1 MLPSHLTRNGMQE
14 EEICARVLNLSL
26 CKLKE
31 TGFHY
36 AALKIS
42 PCCTALNLNDF
53 RKHLFLDV
61 FLHFVILIACKVDRI
76 WPDFKKGILFGKKK
90 ATHSQT
96 LFILRGGWA
105 RQSKRVFFSFCYTV
119 NISLT
124 FEWIWKKL
132 LRTPLE
138 LSTMR
143 QLRRGWEYIW
153 PWLLIEGV

>member
-90 ATHSQT
+90 LHIHRLYSSWEVAEQDSQ
-96 LFILRGGWA
+96 RE
-105 RQSKRVFFSFCYTV
+105 FFSLSVTL
-119 NISLT
+119 LT
-124 FEWIWKKL
+124 SHSRLNEYERNCSARL
-132 LRTPLE
+132 L
-138 LSTMR
+138 SF
-143 QLRRGWEYIW
+143 Q
-153 PWLLIEGV
+153 PWGNYEGAGSIYDPDS